1 MKIADILKK
10 KMTFSFEV
18 FPPKEDDGVPKLQN
32 ELKELFR
39 FSPDFISCTYGA
51 GGTNVGKSKEICK
64 FITDSKVTCMT
75 HFTCIGNKK
84 QEIKEIVQSYIDMGL
99 ENVLAMRGDFPKDP
113 ATGKLMTTTGGDFE
127 HANFLIE
134 FLHANF
140 PKLGISC
147 AGYPEPHILAP
158 SFESDIAFL
167 KAKQD
172 AGAEFIML
180 QLCHNIDAYCRFRDK
195 CHKAGIHLPHVM
207 GLMPVLAR
215 DPIIN
220 MTVSNGCS
228 IPNDLAAIIGKYT
241 PVRGAA
247 ESVVKEVAADFKKAG
262 MEYTVKSLW
271 KYMSVGMEG
280 IHIYALNRSADVAK
294 IVLDSGI
301 RTQLPA

>member
-1 MKIADILKK
+1 MIKK
-10 KMTFSFEV
+10 RMTFSFEV
-18 FPPKEDDGVPKLQN
+18 FPPKEDDGVPKLQT

-64 FITDSKVTCMT
+64 FILDNKVVCMT

-84 QEIKEIVQSYIDMGL
+84 QEILEIIRSYTGL
-99 ENVLAMRGDFPKDP
+99 GIENFLPMRGDFPKDP
-113 ATGKLMTTTGGDFE
+113 ETGKLQTTTGGDFE
-127 HANFLIE
+127 HANFLIA
-134 FLHANF
+134 FLKENF
-140 PKLGISC
+140 PAISMGC
-147 AGYPEPHILAP
+147 AGYAEKHLLAP
-158 SFESDIAFL
+158 SLESDIAFL

-172 AGAEFIML
+172 AGAEFIMF
-180 QLCHNIDAYCRFRDK
+180 QLCHDVGAFSRFREK
-195 CHKAGIHLPHVM
+195 CRKAGVHLPMVM

-228 IPNDLAAIIGKYT
+228 IPPELAAIIGKYT
-241 PVRGAA
+241 PVRGASEA
-247 ESVVKEVAADFKKAG
+247 VVREAASDFKKAG

-271 KYMSVGMEG
+271 DYMSAGVDG
-280 IHIYALNRSADVAK
+280 IHIYALNKSADVAK

-301 RTQLPA
+301 RMQKA

>member
-1 MKIADILKK
+1 VKIAEILKK
-10 KMTFSFEV
+10 RMCFSFEV
-18 FPPKEDDGVPKLQN
+18 FPPKEDDGVPKLQT

-64 FITDSKVTCMT
+64 FITDNKVTCMS

-84 QEIKEIVQSYIDMGL
+84 QEILEIIKSYIDMGL
-99 ENVLAMRGDFPKDP
+99 ENFLPMRGDFPKDP
-113 ATGKLMTTTGGDFE
+113 ETGKLMTTTGGDFE
-127 HANFLIE
+127 HANFLIA
-134 FLHANF
+134 FLKENF
-140 PKLGISC
+140 SNISMSC
-147 AGYPEPHILAP
+147 AGYPEKHLLA
-158 SFESDIAFL
+158 SSLESDIAFL

-180 QLCHNIDAYCRFRDK
+180 QLCHSVEAFSRFREK
-195 CHKAGIHLPHVM
+195 CWKAGVHLPMVM
-207 GLMPVLAR
+207 GLMPVLTR

-228 IPNDLAAIIGKYT
+228 IPPELAAIIGKYT
-241 PVRGAA
+241 PVRGASEA
-247 ESVVKEVAADFKKAG
+247 VVKEVAADFKKAG

-271 KYMSVGMEG
+271 DYMAAGVEG

-294 IVLDSGI
+294 IILESGI
-301 RTQLPA
+301 RTNQ